1 MPLVFAFFILMP
13 ILELI
18 LLIKVGSFIG
28 VFPTIAIVLVTAVL
42 GVSLLRREGISTL
55 GKAQQRLEAGEMPA
69 GELIEGALLVVSGA
83 FLLTPGFITDS
94 IGFACLLPALRQRM
108 AGYLI
113 QRMSLKAVNAA
124 TMFGAD
130 EPPGADPFQFRHG
143 ASRGGGDIIE
153 GEIIDIEGE
162 IIDSEVVD
170 PSRDA
175 SPGGQIRR
183 EE

>member
-13 ILELI
+13 ILELM

-42 GVSLLRREGISTL
+42 GVSLLRREGMSTI

-69 GELIEGALLVVSGA
+69 SELVEGALLVVSGA

-94 IGFACLLPALRQRM
+94 IGFACLVPALRQRM

-113 QRMSLKAVNAA
+113 QRMSLKAVNSAA
-124 TMFGAD
+124 MFGAN
-130 EPPGADPFQFRHG
+130 EPPRASPYRTGSG
-143 ASRGGGDIIE
+143 ASNAEGEIIE
-153 GEIIDIEGE
+153 GEVIEIDG
-162 IIDSEVVD
+162 EVVNSERSKD
-170 PSRDA
+170 DSFQGPT
-175 SPGGQIRR
+175 RR
-183 EE
+183 ED

>member
-13 ILELI
+13 ILELM

-42 GVSLLRREGISTL
+42 GVSLLRREGMSTI

-69 GELIEGALLVVSGA
+69 SELVEGALLVVSGA

-94 IGFACLLPALRQRM
+94 IGFACLVSALRQRM

-113 QRMSLKAVNAA
+113 QRMSLKAVNSAA
-124 TMFGAD
+124 MFGAN
-130 EPPGADPFQFRHG
+130 EPPGATPYRPGYG
-143 ASRGGGDIIE
+143 ASNAEGEIIE
-153 GEIIDIEGE
+153 GEVIEIDG
-162 IIDSEVVD
+162 EVVNPERSKGD
-170 PSRDA
+170 SFQGPT
-175 SPGGQIRR
+175 RR
-183 EE
+183 ED